1 MFIIG
6 SGSSLWPSLSVASVG
21 CFFDLQNFLKMHK
34 FHFHAPIGLFVCRQG
49 SLLIKPGSQNYIG
62 LTAFNIMSHGIS
74 TIKPADRG
82 CLYADEMKLIF
93 HKRYTQAN
101 CVLGMDST
109 KTFVSMKTKQF
120 HLHTLPRI
128 FNNFLLVP
136 KKRFS
141 INSAYLDITTT
152 LLSTVFSLVQNL
164 WHKIIDHNKD
174 SQ

>member
-1 MFIIG
+1 MDLPYDPV
-6 SGSSLWPSLSVASVG
+6 SPSVG
-21 CFFDLQNFLKMHK
+21 WLLCWLVGLQNFLKRHK

-120 HLHTLPRI
+120 HLHTLLRI

-152 LLSTVFSLVQNL
+152 LLSAVFSLVQNL